1 VWENAVDLKGKNIVL
16 VGTGCSGVQVA
27 TALSDTVASMT
38 IIQRQPEHI
47 LPNPLVHADVDALE
61 RWAMENIPFVANWI
75 RLQALSSSLQDMRGM
90 VTIDPEHRARTG
102 GVSPLNDGIRDM
114 CLNYLK
120 SHFPDDP
127 EMVAKLTPGFPVFAK
142 RPILDCGFFD
152 TLKKPNVTLISG
164 TLAACEKD
172 AVILTDGTRIPCDVL
187 LLSTGYEKHEG
198 TQFDITGRNGKR
210 LREAFTPAPFSYN
223 GMLVPGFPNFA
234 LMAGPYSRLVAN
246 HAVVSEQQVHY
257 LIELLQTMMDEDFAA
272 VDVDEAACRA
282 WVAEMDAGLANTTW
296 VNCGNAHGYYRH
308 ASGKVIMAIPWHNTR
323 IWHELRQPRLEDFV
337 TTPREPG
344 AKPEPLPAD
353 MLSI

>member
-1 VWENAVDLKGKNIVL
+1 
-16 VGTGCSGVQVA
+16 
-27 TALSDTVASMT
+27 
-38 IIQRQPEHI
+38 
-47 LPNPLVHADVDALE
+47 
-61 RWAMENIPFVANWI
+61 
-75 RLQALSSSLQDMRGM
+75 
-90 VTIDPEHRARTG
+90 
-102 GVSPLNDGIRDM
+102 
-114 CLNYLK
+114 
-120 SHFPDDP
+120 
-127 EMVAKLTPGFPVFAK
+127 
-142 RPILDCGFFD
+142 
-152 TLKKPNVTLISG
+152 
-164 TLAACEKD
+164 
-172 AVILTDGTRIPCDVL
+172 
-187 LLSTGYEKHEG
+187 
-198 TQFDITGRNGKR
+198 
-210 LREAFTPAPFSYN
+210 
-223 GMLVPGFPNFA
+223 MLVPGFPNFA